1 MSHQPVVTRSS
12 GTRAHCTASRS
23 PFGADFTWELYSSV
37 LYFLMA
43 TATRMT
49 LFRGRRQ
56 LIGWTM
62 DIGHR
67 PTARRKDANII
78 DVAGHTT
85 LKEQR
90 QSQRQG
96 GGPSETPGEPLN
108 TLPHEQLRRL
118 SRFLP
123 LLPRVPTPLCMR
135 YFPHGRTDRLPEEA
149 ANLLTPAAVHTR

>member
-90 QSQRQG
+90 QS
-96 GGPSETPGEPLN
+96 
-108 TLPHEQLRRL
+108 
-118 SRFLP
+118 RFLP

>member
-1 MSHQPVVTRSS
+1 MGPCNSTYLTDACRERCWTSTECREGRIASANLTPTDVRPARIRCAHIRRAPDRTLSSHKQSPRYALRRNVGAPPGGLPLSLLAMSHQPVVTRSS

-67 PTARRKDANII
+67 PTARR
-78 DVAGHTT
+78 GW
-85 LKEQR
+85 
-90 QSQRQG
+90 
-96 GGPSETPGEPLN
+96 
-108 TLPHEQLRRL
+108 
-118 SRFLP
+118 
-123 LLPRVPTPLCMR
+123 
-135 YFPHGRTDRLPEEA
+135 
-149 ANLLTPAAVHTR
+149 